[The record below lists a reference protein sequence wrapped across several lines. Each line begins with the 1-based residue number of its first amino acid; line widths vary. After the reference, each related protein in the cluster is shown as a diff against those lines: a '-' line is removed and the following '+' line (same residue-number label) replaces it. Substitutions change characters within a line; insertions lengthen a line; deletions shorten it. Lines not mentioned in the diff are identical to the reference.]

1 MRSSPPSR
9 TGPNPYVH
17 GERIER
23 VVAHHA
29 RLRPADISVQQGH
42 RLLTYG
48 ELVQRAD
55 AVAAALYE
63 RGVRAGGRVAV
74 RMRRSPELVIALL
87 GVLRAGAAYAATDPE
102 WPHAR
107 VLDSLRSTGPDLI
120 VTDDPVPGVGG
131 EIPVTPFDALLTGDP
146 AAAPPPE
153 ADGTRTAAIFYTSG
167 STGKPKGVLSPHRGT
182 LRTLVDCPAIPL
194 DSDTVFLQ
202 AAPLPWDGLSL
213 ELWAPLLNGGRSVLL
228 DAAAVALDA
237 EQLEDVVGLGV
248 NSLWLTSSLFSVLA
262 EERLDL
268 FGELRLLLVGG
279 ERVSVAGARRVLRRF
294 PELHMVNGYGPAEAT
309 IFATHH
315 VIRPADVAEDSTEIP
330 IGTPL
335 PRTPVMLLGPDGRAV
350 PDGGPGEGELA
361 IGGDG
366 VALGYANNPEETG
379 RRFFSADGR
388 RYYRSGDLVVRD
400 AEGLLRYRGRID
412 HQFKIRGI
420 RIEAGEVESVLEA
433 HPDITAACV
442 LPVEAVPGRR
452 ELAAAYATCDGQPRD
467 TAELRAFAGR
477 HLLDAMVPTV
487 FHHVDRL
494 PLTGTGKT
502 DRKAVG
508 HSVRQVLGLL
518 PAPGRAPQE
527 GGPAPDQQQ
536 GSQTDQQADPL
547 LAEVRD
553 LLGPTALGMRDDLVL
568 AGANSLDV
576 IRLAARLGRRLNARL
591 TASDVYRLRT
601 LEDIRA
607 HCSADTTAAADVFPQ
622 PTGQEE
628 NDAPLSHAQ
637 QRFWLAE
644 MSAPGAADN
653 LIVLAYALS
662 GPLKTEVLAEALQ
675 DTVRLHPALRT
686 MYPWGDEAPVQRVLP
701 PDESGIGIELTEPPA
716 DAAGPAAG
724 LQELAEAVTA
734 DWWDRPFS
742 LETEVPLRVR
752 LCRLDADRHLLC
764 VQMHHIAF
772 DGWSE
777 SVLVADLQAAYRA
790 RLAGRPA
797 ERPGGRLTYGS
808 YSVWEKTRIAEW
820 AKDDLP
826 FWKGELCP
834 ATPPFL
840 PTPTGAGEA
849 RRLEAV
855 LQVTAGT
862 VDSLVKVSARYGG
875 PAVTALAA
883 GAAQAVATTFGTGSF
898 TLGSV
903 TAGRFDPALET
914 VLGYFVNPFGI
925 RVRDGG
931 SEDLAALVGRTAD
944 GIVAALAHTRTPFDE
959 VVRELGPDRSRH
971 PWFQAFAVLQ
981 AEPPSGRLGDEVTVE
996 PVRVRPPRTAVELM
1010 LEAVPEPGGS
1020 WQLVIAW
1027 REDGVEESRVRRL
1040 VEALRTALNRI
1051 AVLAERPSPTRS

>member
-1 MRSSPPSR
+1 MRSSPPSG
-9 TGPNPYVH
+9 TGPNPYVY
-17 GERIER
+17 GERIEQ

-29 RLRPADISVQQGH
+29 RLRPADIAVQQGH

-48 ELVQRAD
+48 ELAQRAD
-55 AVAAALYE
+55 SVAAALHE
-63 RGVRAGGRVAV
+63 RGVTAGGRVAV
-74 RMRRSPELVIALL
+74 RMTRSPELVTALL
-87 GVLRAGAAYAATDPE
+87 GVLRAGAAYVATDPE

-107 VLDSLRSTGPDLI
+107 VLDSLRGTGPDLFI
-120 VTDDPVPGVGG
+120 TDDPVPGVDG
-131 EIPVTPFDALLTGDP
+131 EIPVAPFDVLLSGDP

-153 ADGTRTAAIFYTSG
+153 RDGTRTASIFYTSG

-194 DSDTVFLQ
+194 DSDAVFLQ

-228 DAAAVALDA
+228 DAGAATLDA
-237 EQLEDVVGLGV
+237 EQLERVVGLGV

-279 ERVSVAGARRVLRRF
+279 ERVSVASARRVLRRF

-335 PRTPVMLLGPDGRAV
+335 PRTAVMLLGPDGRAV
-350 PDGGPGEGELA
+350 PDGEPGEGELA

-379 RRFFSADGR
+379 RRFFDTGGN
-388 RYYRSGDLVVRD
+388 RYYRSGDIVVRD
-400 AEGLLRYRGRID
+400 VEGLLRYRGRID

-442 LPVEAVPGRR
+442 LPLEAVPGRR
-452 ELAAAYATCDGQPRD
+452 ELAAAYATSDGRPRD
-467 TAELRAFAGR
+467 AAELRAFAGR
-477 HLLDAMVPTV
+477 QLLDAMVPTV
-487 FHHVDRL
+487 LHHVDRL

-508 HSVRQVLGLL
+508 QAVRQALGPV
-518 PAPGRAPQE
+518 PAPGRTPQE
-527 GGPAPDQQQ
+527 TEAERD
-536 GSQTDQQADPL
+536 SQADPL

-553 LLGPTALGMRDDLVL
+553 LLGLPALGMRDDLVL

-601 LEDIRA
+601 LEDIGA
-607 HCSADTTAAADVFPQ
+607 HCSAADAVSADVLPQ
-622 PTGQEE
+622 PTEQEE
-628 NDAPLSHAQ
+628 SDAPLSHAQ

-653 LIVLAYALS
+653 MIVLAYALS
-662 GPLKTEVLAEALQ
+662 GPLKTETLAEALQ

-686 MYPWGDEAPVQRVLP
+686 TYPWAGEAPVQRVLP
-701 PDESGIGIELTEPPA
+701 PDEAGIGVELTEPPA
-716 DAAGPAAG
+716 DAAGAG

-742 LETEVPLRVR
+742 LEDEVPLRVR

-764 VQMHHIAF
+764 VQVHHIAF

-777 SVLVADLQAAYRA
+777 TVLVADLQAAYRA
-790 RLAGRPA
+790 RLAGGPT
-797 ERPGGRLTYGS
+797 EQPGGRLPYGR
-808 YSVWEKTRIAEW
+808 YSAWEKTRLAEW
-820 AKDDLP
+820 AKEDLP
-826 FWKGELCP
+826 FWEAELCP

-840 PTPTGAGEA
+840 PAPTGAGEA

-855 LQVTAGT
+855 LQVDAGT
-862 VDSLVKVSARYGG
+862 VGSLVKVSARYGG

-883 GAAQAVATTFGTGSF
+883 GAAQAIAATFGTGSF

-925 RVRDGG
+925 RVRDGAG
-931 SEDLAALVGRTAD
+931 EDLAALVGRTAD
-944 GIVAALAHTRTPFDE
+944 GIVAGLAHTRTPFDE

-981 AEPPSGRLGDEVTVE
+981 AEPPSGRLGDEVTLA

-1010 LEAVPEPGGS
+1010 LEAVPEAGGS
-1020 WQLVIAW
+1020 WRLVIAW
-1027 REDGVEESRVRRL
+1027 REDGVDESHARRL
-1040 VEALRTALNRI
+1040 VEALRTALTRI
-1051 AVLAERPSPTRS
+1051 AVLARRPSPTPS

>member
-1 MRSSPPSR
+1 MPASPPSR
-9 TGPNPYVH
+9 TSTGPNPYAH
-17 GERIER
+17 GERIEQ

-29 RLRPADISVQQGH
+29 RLRSADVAVQQGD

-48 ELVQRAD
+48 ELMRRAD
-55 AVAAALYE
+55 AVAAALRE

-74 RMRRSPELVIALL
+74 RMRRSPELVVALL

-107 VLDSLRSTGPDLI
+107 VLDSLRGTGPDLFI
-120 VTDDPVPGVGG
+120 TDDPVPGVDG
-131 EIPVTPFDALLTGDP
+131 EIPVTPCDALLTGDP

-153 ADGTRTAAIFYTSG
+153 ADGTRTASIFYTSG

-182 LRTLVDCPAIPL
+182 LRTLVDCPAVPL
-194 DSDTVFLQ
+194 DSGTVFLQ
-202 AAPLPWDGLSL
+202 AAPLPWDGMSL

-228 DAAAVALDA
+228 DAGAAALDA
-237 EQLEDVVGLGV
+237 EQLEHVVGLGV

-268 FGELRLLLVGG
+268 FGALRLLLVGG
-279 ERVSVAGARRVLRRF
+279 ERVSVASARRVLRRF

-315 VIRPADVAEDSTEIP
+315 VIRSADVAQDSTEIP

-335 PRTPVMLLGPDGRAV
+335 PRTPVLLLGPDGRAL
-350 PDGGPGEGELA
+350 PDGEPGEGELA

-366 VALGYANNPEETG
+366 VALGYANNPEETE
-379 RRFFSADGR
+379 RRFFSAGGN
-388 RYYRSGDLVVRD
+388 RYYRSGDMVVRD

-420 RIEAGEVESVLEA
+420 RIEAGEVESVLET
-433 HPDITAACV
+433 HPDLTAACV

-452 ELAAAYATCDGQPRD
+452 ELAAAYATSDGQPRD

-477 HLLDAMVPTV
+477 YLLDAMVPTV
-487 FHHVDRL
+487 FHHVDSL

-502 DRKAVG
+502 DRKAVER
-508 HSVRQVLGLL
+508 SVREVSGLL

-527 GGPAPDQQQ
+527 KGPR
-536 GSQTDQQADPL
+536 TDPL
-547 LAEVRD
+547 LGEVRD
-553 LLGPTALGMRDDLVL
+553 LLGQTALGLRDDLVL

-576 IRLAARLGRRLNARL
+576 IRLAARLGRRLDARL

-601 LEDIRA
+601 LEGIRA
-607 HCSADTTAAADVFPQ
+607 HCSAATTVAADVLPR
-622 PTGQEE
+622 PTGREVS
-628 NDAPLSHAQ
+628 DAPLSHAQ
-637 QRFWLAE
+637 LRFWLGE
-644 MSAPGAADN
+644 MSAPGTADN

-686 MYPWGDEAPVQRVLP
+686 MYPWVDDAPVQRVLP
-701 PDESGIGIELTEPPA
+701 PDEAGVAMELTEPPA
-716 DAAGPAAG
+716 DAAGAG
-724 LQELAEAVTA
+724 LQEVAEAVTA

-764 VQMHHIAF
+764 VQVHHIAF

-797 ERPGGRLTYGS
+797 EQPEGRLPYGS
-808 YSVWEKTRIAEW
+808 YSTWEKTRLAEW

-826 FWKGELCP
+826 FWEGELCP

-840 PTPTGAGEA
+840 PAPTGSGEA

-855 LQVTAGT
+855 LPVDAGT
-862 VDSLVKVSARYGG
+862 VDRLVRVAARYGG

-883 GAAQAVATTFGTGSF
+883 GAAQAVAVTFGTQSF

-931 SEDLAALVGRTAD
+931 TEDIAALVGRTAE

-996 PVRVRPPRTAVELM
+996 PVRVRPPRTAVELIV
-1010 LEAVPEPGGS
+1010 EAVPEPGGS
-1020 WQLVIAW
+1020 WRLVIAW
-1027 REDGVEESRVRRL
+1027 REDGVAESSVRRL